1 MRLKT
6 KLKSKIIIKEKI
18 KQTFLRYIY
27 FTSYRRLGRKFLML
41 LKTNKYLQVG
51 LYNKKNKKKGTSKF
65 LLFKT
70 LCKVL
75 NSKKTNYIDYLPVS
89 KYKKSRDDYLF
100 LNKRK
105 SVVSVFDLFYC
116 NKLLSVK
123 NIVPIFLTKMQYN
136 LYDNN
141 HKFLTFL
148 NHLKFKKY
156 HYLYLQ
162 SYNYIN
168 YNYLYY
174 LNFYINLKS
183 IIFYNLYN
191 VLSSYYINLNTKNI
205 FSIFNI
211 FKNIKFKYLKYGIHN
226 YTKFKNPL
234 NLKRIKLLD
243 KYLIKNRMFRA
254 GKFFNKFL
262 EYMKA
267 FSYSIYKNN
276 MFYNKYKYTKF
287 DGNKNNIKLIT
298 FNRDK
303 MERFKGWFQIYNY
316 IKKYSY
322 LSYNE
327 NKSKLIKHFMK
338 KYHYFYFFIVRFFHK
353 IINNLK
359 FMFIEKFN
367 FKKIQ
372 FFKILIFY
380 LFYNKWFRFK
390 HFMRLVRKK
399 KINRWKLRRIVR
411 FKQLPYLSFLLRIKS
426 RVLNSKLVARSKLR
440 RIIKKRKRLNFYKYK
455 NSVRV
460 VNWLLKFRRFKNL
473 KNPFRKSFRRFRRR
487 KNINFK
493 NMKDNKF
500 IKLNRINKFKQLSN
514 FNKGKGK
521 NFVVNFNYKNKKS
534 VPVIKKPNVKRF

>member
-51 LYNKKNKKKGTSKF
+51 LYNKKNKKRGTSKF

-70 LCKVL
+70 LHNVL

-105 SVVSVFDLFYC
+105 SVVSIFDLFYC

-303 MERFKGWFQIYNY
+303 MERFKG
-316 IKKYSY
+316 
-322 LSYNE
+322 
-327 NKSKLIKHFMK
+327 
-338 KYHYFYFFIVRFFHK
+338 
-353 IINNLK
+353 
-359 FMFIEKFN
+359 
-367 FKKIQ
+367 
-372 FFKILIFY
+372 
-380 LFYNKWFRFK
+380 
-390 HFMRLVRKK
+390 
-399 KINRWKLRRIVR
+399 
-411 FKQLPYLSFLLRIKS
+411 
-426 RVLNSKLVARSKLR
+426 
-440 RIIKKRKRLNFYKYK
+440 
-455 NSVRV
+455 
-460 VNWLLKFRRFKNL
+460 
-473 KNPFRKSFRRFRRR
+473 
-487 KNINFK
+487 
-493 NMKDNKF
+493 
-500 IKLNRINKFKQLSN
+500 
-514 FNKGKGK
+514 
-521 NFVVNFNYKNKKS
+521 
-534 VPVIKKPNVKRF
+534 